1 MRGVSAIIP
10 AMRGALMGVF
20 LAPGAALG
28 ALTKNLGML
37 ALRLTGLPAI
47 WSMITAAVSMLGT
60 ALSLLFSPIGLI
72 VAAFVAAGVLIWRY
86 WEPLKAFLLAYSP
99 ASWKDWPRYVTPSRS
114 SAPSL
119 TR

>member
-1 MRGVSAIIP
+1 MRGVSTITP
-10 AMRGALMGVF
+10 AMRGALAGAF

-47 WSMITAAVSMLGT
+47 WSMITTAVSMLGT
-60 ALSLLFSPIGLI
+60 ALSLLFSPIGLL

-86 WEPLKAFLLAYSP
+86 WG
-99 ASWKDWPRYVTPSRS
+99 AS
-114 SAPSL
+114 
-119 TR
+119 